1 MNLKSTA
8 SMVGLAALA
17 LSGSATLAQTT
28 DTKAPA
34 AVQKPDTTA
43 SQPAPKPVE
52 GQIIMQ
58 SENTVLASVLKGASV
73 YGPDGSSI
81 GSINDLIVGTDGK
94 IVGVVIGVG
103 GFLGV
108 GERNVAVKWDK
119 IQLHPVDSG
128 TVRLFL
134 SATKDDLKNAPPF
147 KSKADQEQEK
157 QVQQQRQAPSPLPGA
172 IACYTL
178 GHNSSAS
185 PTV

>member
-1 MNLKSTA
+1 M
-8 SMVGLAALA
+8 
-17 LSGSATLAQTT
+17 T

-34 AVQKPDTTA
+34 AEPNTTA

-94 IVGVVIGVG
+94 IDGVVIGVG
-103 GFLGV
+103 GFLGI

-119 IQLHPVDSG
+119 IQLHPGDSG
-128 TVRLFL
+128 TVRLLL

>member
-1 MNLKSTA
+1 MNLRSTA
-8 SMVGLAALA
+8 RIGGLALA
-17 LSGSATLAQTT
+17 LSGSSALAQTT

-94 IVGVVIGVG
+94 IDGVVIGAG
-103 GFLGV
+103 GFLGI

-128 TVRLFL
+128 TVRLLL
-134 SATKDDLKNAPPF
+134 SATKDDLRNAPPF
-147 KSKADQEQEK
+147 KSKAEQEQEK
-157 QVQQQRQAPSPLPGA
+157 QVQQQRQAPSPLPGQPKPK
-172 IACYTL
+172 L
-178 GHNSSAS
+178 N
-185 PTV
+185 